1 MDEGSEAS
9 PATPLLDILQ
19 SLTHDTDI
27 LAAVQTALTS
37 APRIDV
43 ATRDARRATVT
54 CTLGEL
60 LARPSSSARAAVLA
74 TAISRVADAGV
85 ETAIPHSGS
94 FVSLAHALQTYGA
107 DPPVAVAVCRAVF
120 ILCRGSDN
128 RNAALSSGILPLLL
142 AFFSMPEA
150 THPLDVLTADCDA
163 LANLLAHPEA
173 QETAV
178 RCGALPHIVS
188 ALRHYASDAPMAEAA
203 CSAILNI
210 ADCDELRSVVAGAGA
225 IPAIVEALSLHP
237 SAAGV
242 AEAAWGAL
250 LNIADEP
257 SLRTQILGAG
267 ALPLIMAA
275 LSAPSPSGSPPPAL
289 SSQCGLLESLAVSAA
304 HRASCVGAGA
314 VATLAAVLQSFKH
327 DLSAARAVVG
337 AIAALSDNGRGNG
350 APLESGCIPGL
361 VDAALLHAAADVG
374 LVARAAEA
382 GWFLFRHIPNAL
394 ASAQHFPALVGLLRG
409 PVSSDARA
417 TLALCNMLT
426 NAAVR
431 NPDNKRALA
440 EQGAAPVALSL
451 LAVRPGGRRPV
462 ACPSPR
468 LRSPPTLSRAQTHRR
483 HAGVVDAACS
493 LLHSMAFGGAA
504 RDAVITAGA
513 LDTLLMLLRVSPGG
527 ALALSRPCC
536 MPSHLPPLAGRA
548 DCAARR

>member
-19 SLTHDTDI
+19 SLTQDTEI

-37 APRIDV
+37 APRVDV

-85 ETAIPHSGS
+85 EVAIPHSGA
-94 FVSLAHALQTYGA
+94 FVSLFYALQAFGE

-120 ILCRGSDN
+120 VLCRGSDN
-128 RNAALSSGILPLLL
+128 RDAALSSGILPLLL
-142 AFFSMPEA
+142 AFFSVPET
-150 THPLDVLTADCDA
+150 THPLDVLTAACDA
-163 LANLLAHPEA
+163 LANLLAHPAA
-173 QETAV
+173 QKTAAS
-178 RCGALPHIVS
+178 CGALTHVVS
-188 ALRHYASDAPMAEAA
+188 ALRRHASDPPMAEAA

-210 ADCDELRSVVAGAGA
+210 ADCDELRSTVAGAGA

-237 SAAGV
+237 TSPGV

-250 LNIADEP
+250 MNLADEP
-257 SLRTQILGAG
+257 SLRTQIIGAG
-267 ALPLIMAA
+267 ALPLLIAA
-275 LSAPSPSGSPPPAL
+275 LSAPSPSSCSPPPAL
-289 SSQCGLLESLAVSAA
+289 ASLCSLVESLAVSPA
-304 HRASCVGAGA
+304 HRASCVTAGA
-314 VATLAAVLQSFKH
+314 MATLAAVLQSFKQ
-327 DLSAARAVVG
+327 DLGAARAVVG

-350 APLESGCIPGL
+350 APPENGCIGGL
-361 VDAALLHAAADVG
+361 VDAAILHAAADVG

-382 GWFLFRHIPNAL
+382 GWFLFRHLPNAV
-394 ASAQHFPALVGLLRG
+394 ASSQHFPALVGLLRG

-440 EQGAAPVALSL
+440 DQGAAPVALSV
-451 LAVRPGGRRPV
+451 LAVRLGRR
-462 ACPSPR
+462 AWAWSPY
-468 LRSPPTLSRAQTHRR
+468 P
-483 HAGVVDAACS
+483 
-493 LLHSMAFGGAA
+493 
-504 RDAVITAGA
+504 
-513 LDTLLMLLRVSPGG
+513 
-527 ALALSRPCC
+527 
-536 MPSHLPPLAGRA
+536 
-548 DCAARR
+548 